1 MAVKTEA
8 TLAFLR
14 LTRRKNKLLRK
25 GNLNMEGGAPNK
37 LVRGRAGWLCIIMS
51 VLFLVLSLRIFIYQT
66 FQYDKFRQLVIDQIT
81 QETTVKAD
89 RGNIYDTN
97 GIVIATNVT
106 TYRLFLDPAAIE
118 RQSSEDGKNYADIIA
133 KGVSAVEELGV
144 TYDAVIAEAAKT
156 QYRDRTLARHIS
168 EAQADAI
175 RAFLLESEIDDLALL
190 HLEATSQRYYPY
202 KELAC
207 HVLGFTGGDGE
218 GLYGLEYQY
227 DEILSGTDGKYIG
240 AKDSFGNELVYDYE
254 SYIPAIDG
262 YNITTTIDVYIQA
275 ELEEQLKTTYLES
288 GGKNRACGI
297 VMDTETGAILAMA
310 VYPNYDLNNPRELNY
325 QLKEVLAAACD
336 EINAS
341 GIKEGTDEYA
351 AKALEIYCRKTQ
363 QNEKTVTEKLD
374 TYEKFYDTLS
384 QILMMSA
391 WSNKAINEMYY
402 PGSTFKVITAAMAYE
417 EDLVDDNDNHFVN
430 CTGSKQIL
438 DRNIH
443 CHDHKGHGYVSFA
456 RGLQQS
462 CNPALMTIGAKI
474 GAEKYLNYFSAF
486 GYFEKSGIDISGES
500 VTTKGSTFWT
510 DKDFLRVGTA
520 SEENLNLAVASF
532 GQNFKISPIAHLVA
546 INAVANDGYLVTPHF
561 IKEITDNEGNVIY
574 SHETQVRRQVISA
587 ETSLKVST
595 VLEEGVSGDGGS
607 RNAYVE
613 GYKIAAKTGTSEK
626 KDTKSE
632 YSDNPYVCSAVAYA
646 PYDAPKLTAMIL
658 VDEPTEGVLYAS
670 TIAAPYLANLM
681 EEILPYYGI
690 NPEYSEESKPLTSPA
705 LVWGTT
711 EKSVDY
717 AERLGFDKVVV
728 IGSGDKITAQSP
740 AAYTELDKDKAVI
753 YLYAPGQG
761 EAAEKQMVYV
771 PDLTGRTFVE
781 AQSMLADRGLNIK
794 VVGNKS
800 GLNTPGVVVY
810 SQSIDSGTLVE
821 AGSVVELIF
830 ENPNDFDKTDYV
842 DIEKPN

>member
-1 MAVKTEA
+1 
-8 TLAFLR
+8 
-14 LTRRKNKLLRK
+14 
-25 GNLNMEGGAPNK
+25 MEGGSPNK
-37 LVRGRAGWLCIIMS
+37 KIRGRAGWLCIVLS
-51 VLFLVLSLRIFIYQT
+51 VLFLILSLRIFIYQT
-66 FQYDKFRQLVIDQIT
+66 FQYDTFRQKVIDQIT

-89 RGNIYDTN
+89 RGNIYDAN

-118 RQSSEDGKNYADIIA
+118 RKSFEDGKNYADLIA
-133 KGVSAVEELGV
+133 KGVAAVEEIGV
-144 TYDAVIAEAAKT
+144 SYEAVMTEAAKT
-156 QYRDRTLARHIS
+156 KYRDRTLARHIS
-168 EAQADAI
+168 EAQADEI
-175 RAFLLESEIDDLALL
+175 RAFMLESEIDDLALL
-190 HLEATSQRYYPY
+190 HLEATSKRYYPY

-275 ELEEQLKTTYLES
+275 ELEEQLKTTYIES

-325 QLKEVLAAACD
+325 QLQEVLAAGCQ
-336 EINAS
+336 EIKES
-341 GIKEGTDEYA
+341 GVREGTDEYA
-351 AKALEIYCRKTQ
+351 SLALDIYCRKTQ
-363 QNEKTVTEKLD
+363 QNPKTVKEKLD
-374 TYEKFYDTLS
+374 TYEKFESLLS
-384 QILMMSA
+384 QTLMMSA

-417 EDLVDDNDNHFVN
+417 ENLVDDNDNHFVN
-430 CTGSKQIL
+430 CTGSKKIL

-474 GAEKYLNYFSAF
+474 GAAKYLDYFSAF

-510 DKDFLRVGTA
+510 DADFLSPYNSTDENGIYR
-520 SEENLNLAVASF
+520 EERNLNLAVASF
-532 GQNFKISPIAHLVA
+532 GQNFKISPIAHITA
-546 INAVANDGYLVTPHF
+546 INAVANDGNLVTPHF

-574 SHETQVRRQVISA
+574 SYETEVRRQVISA
-587 ETSLKVST
+587 ETSFKVSS

-607 RNAYVE
+607 RNAYVD
-613 GYKIAAKTGTSEK
+613 GYRIAAKTGTSEK
-626 KDTKSE
+626 KDTNSE
-632 YSDNPYVCSAVAYA
+632 YTDTPYVCSAVAYA

-670 TIAAPYLANLM
+670 TIAAPYIANLM

-690 NPEYSEESKPLTSPA
+690 NPEYSGESKPLTSPA
-705 LVWGTT
+705 LVWGTPD
-711 EKSVDY
+711 KSKTY
-717 AERLGFDKVVV
+717 AESLGFKVEI

-740 AAYTELDKDKAVI
+740 AVYTEVDKENAVL

-761 EAAEKQMVYV
+761 ETVEKKMVYV
-771 PDLTGRTFVE
+771 PDLTGRTLIE
-781 AQSMLADRGLNIK
+781 ARSMLAERGLNVKI
-794 VVGNKS
+794 VGNKND
-800 GLNTPGVVVY
+800 LNKTGVVVY
-810 SQSIDSGTLVE
+810 SQSVDSGTLIE

-830 ENPNDFDKTDYV
+830 ENPSDFDKTDYV
-842 DIEKPN
+842 DIEKQNN